1 MQGLGT
7 FSWFEHHL
15 NQTNHAQ
22 HYCAAPDLAPVPDGS
37 TAGELIP
44 ELARYGL
51 QQLIELEVAAVL
63 GADRHE
69 RTEERLGY
77 RNGYR
82 SRSLTTQ
89 VGDIDLLIPKLRA
102 GSFIPSILE
111 PRRRIDQALYAVIM
125 EAYIGGVSTRKV
137 DSLVAA
143 LGSQSGISKSQVSRI
158 CQEIDQQVQAFLARP
173 LESSSYAYVYLDA
186 TYLKGR
192 LGKAQQ
198 VCSRA
203 VVVAMGVNE
212 DGRRELL
219 GLKVG
224 DSESETFWAEFISHL
239 KERGLDGV
247 KLVIS
252 DAHSGL
258 TKAIRRQLQ
267 GSVWQRCR
275 VHFARNL
282 LQCVPKAHQ
291 GMVTAALRSV
301 FAQETAEEIQ
311 SRWDDLAASLAERFP
326 KAAGLM
332 HEAKEDVLAFRHFP
346 KEHWKKIWSTNLLER
361 VNEEIKR
368 RTRVVGIFPN
378 DPAITRLVGA
388 VLLEQHEHWQLEGR
402 RMFSAESMATI
413 PELGDIPTLQTLSA

>member
-1 MQGLGT
+1 
-7 FSWFEHHL
+7 
-15 NQTNHAQ
+15 
-22 HYCAAPDLAPVPDGS
+22 
-37 TAGELIP
+37 
-44 ELARYGL
+44 
-51 QQLIELEVAAVL
+51 
-63 GADRHE
+63 
-69 RTEERLGY
+69 
-77 RNGYR
+77 
-82 SRSLTTQ
+82 
-89 VGDIDLLIPKLRA
+89 
-102 GSFIPSILE
+102 
-111 PRRRIDQALYAVIM
+111 M

-137 DSLVAA
+137 DALVAA

-158 CQEIDQQVQAFLARP
+158 CQDIDQQVQAFLNRP
-173 LESSSYAYVYLDA
+173 LEASAYAYVYLDA
-186 TYLKGR
+186 TYLNGR
-192 LGKAQQ
+192 QGKAQQ
-198 VCSRA
+198 VTSRA
-203 VVVAMGVNE
+203 AVVAMGVNA

-224 DSESETFWAEFISHL
+224 NSETEAFWAEFISHL

-301 FAQETAEEIQ
+301 FAQETATEIE

-326 KAAGLM
+326 KAAALM

-346 KEHWKKIWSTNLLER
+346 KDHWKKVWSTNLLER

-378 DPAITRLVGA
+378 DAAIIRLVGA

-402 RMFSAESMATI
+402 RMFSAESMASI
-413 PELGDIPTLQTLSA
+413 PELGDIPAKLTASACGVQDAGPR

>member
-1 MQGLGT
+1 MPKLDSGA
-7 FSWFEHHL
+7 SS
-15 NQTNHAQ
+15 
-22 HYCAAPDLAPVPDGS
+22 LASLLDGS

-44 ELARYGL
+44 ELARHGL

-63 GADRHE
+63 GAERHE
-69 RTEERLGY
+69 RSEDRLGY

-82 SRSLTTQ
+82 PRTLTTQ
-89 VGDIDLLIPKLRA
+89 VGDIDLLIPKLRQ
-102 GSFIPSILE
+102 GGFLPSILE
-111 PRRRIDQALYAVIM
+111 PRRRVDQALYAVIM
-125 EAYIGGVSTRKV
+125 EAYISGVSTRKV
-137 DSLVAA
+137 DALVGA
-143 LGSQSGISKSQVSRI
+143 LGSHSGISKSQVSRI
-158 CQEIDQQVQAFLARP
+158 CQEIDQQVQAFLSRP
-173 LESSSYAYVYLDA
+173 LQEAGYAYVYLDA

-192 LGKAQQ
+192 LGKALQ

-203 VVVAMGVNE
+203 VVVAMGVNA

-219 GLKVG
+219 GIKVG
-224 DSESETFWAEFISHL
+224 DSETEAFWAEFIAHL
-239 KERGLDGV
+239 KERGLTGV
-247 KLVIS
+247 KLVSS
-252 DAHSGL
+252 DAHAGL
-258 TKAIRRQLQ
+258 NKAIRRQLQ
-267 GSVWQRCR
+267 GCVWQRCR

-301 FAQETAEEIQ
+301 FAQETAEEIE
-311 SRWDDLAASLAERFP
+311 SRWDDLATSLAERFP
-326 KAAGLM
+326 KAAALM

-346 KEHWKKIWSTNLLER
+346 KDHWRKIWSTNLLER

-378 DPAITRLVGA
+378 DASITRLVGA

-413 PELGDIPTLQTLSA
+413 PELGDIPSLQALSA